1 MLCRSPQISFD
12 NAVCLHNC
20 IFNCYL
26 AESPGSKLN
35 PTGNAAYCIPFP
47 RLLSGDLFFCWIESR
62 QIERKSSGIGC
73 MACNENSL
81 IDIRRERKGDVR
93 MDIEIGNRAAMLII
107 KFGSE

>member
-1 MLCRSPQISFD
+1 
-12 NAVCLHNC
+12 
-20 IFNCYL
+20 
-26 AESPGSKLN
+26 
-35 PTGNAAYCIPFP
+35 
-47 RLLSGDLFFCWIESR
+47 
-62 QIERKSSGIGC
+62 